1 MWCNEEFSTFEECL
15 QCASRPVC
23 LWYKQTE
30 KFVHASGKSALSD
43 PPNSNSA
50 IVSDTRTHT
59 HNGRWMAANHR
70 AYLYHTTRPYT
81 IHTSRAYMCACVCV
95 LSGIKSDKTNFSI
108 VCVRHY
114 EYVYRKRT
122 GTVSTIHLRSLS
134 GYISSVSSV
143 CMLRIGSNNH
153 HLVGQYNFFSS
164 FRANIASEFT
174 QLKTIR
180 ISQT

>member
-1 MWCNEEFSTFEECL
+1 MHRVSQRCPTHRIRIQPLC
-15 QCASRPVC
+15 P
-23 LWYKQTE
+23 T
-30 KFVHASGKSALSD
+30 HAH
-43 PPNSNSA
+43 
-50 IVSDTRTHT
+50 IHT
-59 HNGRWMAANHR
+59 MAAEWQRTTERICITQHVRIQYIR
-70 AYLYHTTRPYT
+70 AEHICVR
-81 IHTSRAYMCACVCV
+81 VCV